1 MLAHI
6 QAKIMNKNNLSRWLS
21 DEGRTVAGYL
31 DLLVDALLMRRLLA
45 WHRNAGKRLIK
56 APMTHLSAALSSAT
70 D

>member
-1 MLAHI
+1 
-6 QAKIMNKNNLSRWLS
+6 
-21 DEGRTVAGYL
+21 
-31 DLLVDALLMRRLLA
+31 MRRLLA